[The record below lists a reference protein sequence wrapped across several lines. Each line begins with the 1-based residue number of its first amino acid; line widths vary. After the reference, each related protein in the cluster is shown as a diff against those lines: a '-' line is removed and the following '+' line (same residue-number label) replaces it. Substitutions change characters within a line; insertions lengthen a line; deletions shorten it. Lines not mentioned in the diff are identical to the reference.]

1 MKKKIILV
9 ILIVIIAIAV
19 RFIVS
24 SAGSFIKNHYG
35 AKMIPPKVTVDT
47 VKEDNVLQS
56 FEAPGRV
63 VSKYQVSIMARIS
76 GYLQKSFFKE
86 GDYVKAGDTL
96 FLIEP
101 LEYQNASNV
110 AGANIQNIKAQLE
123 YANKQLARAE
133 ELVKQD
139 YIAKSRYDELLAN
152 RDALQAQLKAAQSNY
167 NDTNRNLSY
176 THVKAPVDGRIGII
190 DVTVGNYV
198 TPSSGSLTTINST
211 NPIYVTFPLT
221 SEDYATLSS
230 IDKNANEKRRV
241 ELYFQNGTKYNID
254 GVQDF
259 LDNKVDQSTG
269 TVTMRATF
277 QNPDN
282 KLLHGEFVNVKLFAN
297 NEIKVP
303 VVPLVAVQ
311 ENQEGK
317 YVYVIDE
324 KGLPKLTYIKVQG
337 QDGDNWIVR
346 SGLKAGDKVITEG
359 ILKVIPGS
367 PVNIVS
373 KEEMEKINGKSKTN
387 QKEKTNSDKKSKT
400 KGK

>member
-1 MKKKIILV
+1 MKKKII
-9 ILIVIIAIAV
+9 IIVIIVILAICIRYAL
-19 RFIVS
+19 S
-24 SAGSFIKNHYG
+24 MAGSYMKGKAMKNRP
-35 AKMIPPKVTVDT
+35 APNVVVEA
-47 VKEDNVLQS
+47 VKEDSVIQS

-101 LEYQNASNV
+101 VEFQNATSV
-110 AGANIQNIKAQLE
+110 AGANIQNIKAQLA
-123 YANKQLARAE
+123 YANKQLLRAE

-139 YIAKSRYDELLAN
+139 YIAKSRYDEILAN
-152 RDALQAQLKAAQSNY
+152 RDALQAQLTAAQANY
-167 NDTNRNLSY
+167 EDTNRNLNY
-176 THVKAPVDGRIGII
+176 TQVKAPVDGRIGII

-211 NPIYVTFPLT
+211 NPIYVTFPLP
-221 SEDYATLSS
+221 SEDYASISS

-241 ELYFQNGTKYNID
+241 EIFFQNGVKYD
-254 GVQDF
+254 QEGVQDF

-269 TVTMRATF
+269 TVTMRATLK
-277 QNPDN
+277 NPDN

-297 NEIKVP
+297 QPIKVP
-303 VVPLVAVQ
+303 TVPVTAVQ

-324 KGLPKLTYIKVQG
+324 NGLPKLTYIKVQG
-337 QDGDNWIVR
+337 QSGENWIVR
-346 SGLKAGDKVITEG
+346 EGLKSGDKVIVDG
-359 ILKVIPGS
+359 ILKVTPGS
-367 PVNIVS
+367 PVKIIS
-373 KEEMEKINGKSKTN
+373 KQDMDKENASKTQN
-387 QKEKTNSDKKSKT
+387 
-400 KGK
+400 

>member
-1 MKKKIILV
+1 MKKKILLV
-9 ILIVIIAIAV
+9 LIIAIAAV
-19 RFIVS
+19 ALRFLWSSVGSLMKQKARTTIV
-24 SAGSFIKNHYG
+24 
-35 AKMIPPKVTVDT
+35 PPNVVVEDI
-47 VKEDNVLQS
+47 KEDSVIRN

-86 GDYVKAGDTL
+86 GDYVKAGETL

-101 LEYQNASNV
+101 AEYQNASNV
-110 AGANIQNIKAQLE
+110 AGANIQNIKAQLD
-123 YANKQLARAE
+123 YANKQLIRAE

-139 YIAKSRYDELLAN
+139 YIAKSKYDEILASRN
-152 RDALQAQLKAAQSNY
+152 ALQAQLKAAQSTY

-176 THVKAPVDGRIGII
+176 TSVKAPVDGRIGII

-198 TPSSGSLTTINST
+198 SPSSGSLTTINST
-211 NPIYVTFPLT
+211 NPIYVTFPL
-221 SEDYATLSS
+221 SSDDYTEIST
-230 IDKNANEKRRV
+230 IDSKANEKRRV
-241 ELYFQNGTKYNID
+241 ELFFQNGEKYNLE

-282 KLLHGEFVNVKLFAN
+282 RLLHGEFVNVKVYAN
-297 NEIKVP
+297 NPVKVP
-303 VVPLVAVQ
+303 VVPVVAVQ

-317 YVYVIDE
+317 YVYKLDE
-324 KGLPKLTYIKVQG
+324 KNLPVLTYIKVQG
-337 QDGDNWIVR
+337 QSGENWIVKD
-346 SGLKAGDKVITEG
+346 GLKKGDKVIVEG
-359 ILKVIPGS
+359 ILKVTPGN

-373 KEEMEKINGKSKTN
+373 KEKMDSLKNKLHLDLN
-387 QKEKTNSDKKSKT
+387 KKK
-400 KGK
+400 

>member
-1 MKKKIILV
+1 MKKKIALIITV
-9 ILIVIIAIAV
+9 ILLAIGI
-19 RFIVS
+19 RFIIS
-24 SAGSFIKNHYG
+24 STGSFLKN
-35 AKMIPPKVTVDT
+35 KTSRMNPPKVAVETIT
-47 VKEDNVLQS
+47 EDNVTQS
-56 FEAPGRV
+56 FDAPGRV

-86 GDYVKAGDTL
+86 GDYVKAGETL

-110 AGANIQNIKAQLE
+110 AGANIQNIKAQLT

-139 YIAKSRYDELLAN
+139 YIAKSKYDEILAN

-167 NDTNRNLSY
+167 NDSNRNLSY
-176 THVKAPVDGRIGII
+176 TRVKAPVDGRIGII

-211 NPIYVTFPLT
+211 NPIYVTFPL
-221 SEDYATLSS
+221 SAEDYARLSS
-230 IDKNANEKRRV
+230 IDKSGNEKRKV
-241 ELYFQNGTKYNID
+241 ELYFPNGTKYELD

-259 LDNKVDQSTG
+259 LDNKVDESTG

-277 QNPDN
+277 QNPEN

-297 NEIKVP
+297 NKVTVP
-303 VVPLVAVQ
+303 LVPLVAVQ

-317 YVYVIDE
+317 YVYTIDE
-324 KGLPKLTYIKVQG
+324 KGLPKLTYIKVLG
-337 QDGDNWIVR
+337 QSGNNWMVK
-346 SGLKAGDKVITEG
+346 SGLKKGDKVIVEG
-359 ILKVIPGS
+359 ILKVMPGS
-367 PVNIVS
+367 PVEIVS
-373 KEEMEKINGKSKTN
+373 KEELEKENA
-387 QKEKTNSDKKSKT
+387 KET
-400 KGK
+400 K

>member
-1 MKKKIILV
+1 MKKKILLV
-9 ILIVIIAIAV
+9 LIIAIAAV
-19 RFIVS
+19 ALRFLWSSVGSLMKQKARTTIV
-24 SAGSFIKNHYG
+24 
-35 AKMIPPKVTVDT
+35 PPNVVVEDI
-47 VKEDNVLQS
+47 KEDSVIRN

-86 GDYVKAGDTL
+86 GDYVKAGETL

-101 LEYQNASNV
+101 AEYQNASNV
-110 AGANIQNIKAQLE
+110 AGANIQNIKAQLD
-123 YANKQLARAE
+123 YANKQLIRAE

-139 YIAKSRYDELLAN
+139 YIAKSKYDEILASRN
-152 RDALQAQLKAAQSNY
+152 ALQAQLKAAQSTY

-176 THVKAPVDGRIGII
+176 TSVKAPVDGRIGII

-198 TPSSGSLTTINST
+198 SPSSGSLTTINST
-211 NPIYVTFPLT
+211 NPIYVTFPL
-221 SEDYATLSS
+221 SSDDYTEIST
-230 IDKNANEKRRV
+230 IDSKANEKRRV
-241 ELYFQNGTKYNID
+241 ELFFQNGEKYNLE

-282 KLLHGEFVNVKLFAN
+282 RLLHGEFVNVKVYAN
-297 NEIKVP
+297 NPVKVP
-303 VVPLVAVQ
+303 VVPVVAVQ

-317 YVYVIDE
+317 YVYKLDE
-324 KGLPKLTYIKVQG
+324 KNLPVLTYIKVQG
-337 QDGDNWIVR
+337 QTGENWIVR
-346 SGLKAGDKVITEG
+346 DGLKKGDKVIVEG
-359 ILKVIPGS
+359 ILKVTPGN

-373 KEEMEKINGKSKTN
+373 KEKMDRLKNKLHLDLN
-387 QKEKTNSDKKSKT
+387 KKKQDN
-400 KGK
+400 